1 MAIDIEFDEA
11 DTDTDTE
18 IEFDSPVKQSL
29 NYGLTK
35 QPDQHS
41 RIVSLADRERLPVD
55 MVERNLPDL
64 QARENR
70 ANLKIDQI
78 EFDTPVAARAL
89 ADPDTAAMSHD
100 DLDNLT
106 ALERIYRKQ
115 ESNTLAA
122 RHVRAVK
129 RGTVGVGVAGEAIA
143 SYLDKA
149 ISGIGRMFLP
159 KPRGISDAEWEK
171 KQEKLN
177 LTRGFGGLITASK
190 AFGEIAPDEKIQE
203 FSRLVDEAS
212 EKQGTATAI
221 FKGVGYLAQNPSV
234 LSVLLAEQ
242 AAPMVLAAPIA
253 PITGMMAK
261 PLIAK
266 IASEAARRYA
276 ERTVLMAGIQFSS
289 NMANMYG
296 QEIAQGINDG
306 MTVDK
311 ALVRART
318 KSIAESGANAMFAFI
333 PVGGG
338 RVAQVSKETIKQG
351 VAGATGAAVGSFAV
365 GEDITL
371 SEMML
376 EFFGEMTT
384 APADIALAAHSSQL
398 DKRHEANIKEQTT
411 LLTSN
416 IDQMKLDEMVNVA
429 KANKLGDRNSERFGK
444 FMQSVVEQYGE
455 DAQVFIDGDQ
465 VADIIADMD
474 ADLPG
479 VQEMQRQLDQGGDI
493 AIPLESYIADI
504 SRSSAGEQI
513 RPHVRLDVDGL
524 SQVELEE
531 AVPQMEQR
539 IKELMEKAELDAAET
554 TRIDEI
560 TDQIF
565 TQLMETGRVSTQI
578 AKMSSQIIPAYIA
591 TKANEYGLT
600 VDAMHEKL
608 GFGGIKGPVG
618 AVVVDADQQRVDQ
631 RTARGKELVDQVEI
645 LDKQRSELNSQ
656 LQEAVD
662 AADDALVEQ
671 IGEQIDAI
679 DEQRAPLNKELS
691 DIKAE
696 VAAEAAAVEPG
707 EQLSQEPAFIEAPF
721 LFVQA
726 RDKFLDTLA
735 EDAESEEVLEAAE
748 GFGPEY
754 RNFIKALERDDW
766 LGFDFPSQAIDAAL
780 SEEFENFDPSPG
792 LKSAMGRMVNAEAA
806 TGRVFEQA
814 GVEADTDTDAF
825 KVWAGGDDVEI
836 IDSEDVND
844 HDFRDGKPV
853 VLRVFHGTT
862 HKFSVFD
869 ALRGNLEGQFGAVN
883 YFTSSEQDA
892 TDNYAGEGPD
902 LTNRI
907 TKRAEQLQNE
917 IEDDPEAFDL
927 DEDADA
933 EAIEAKAESVA
944 RDELAG
950 GEEQAMELFVKVEKP
965 FVIGEDAEWIEFVDN
980 EAVQTESVERVAEA
994 NDIEVSEVES
1004 NLDDYEDEID
1014 EARWEIQEE
1023 TPNALVEAI
1032 QEVSDRH
1039 GVDASELAGSVYELG
1054 EEATPGAIENL
1065 LRTSEDYAYAE
1076 GEEGEL
1082 IGSQMISEV
1091 IQEMGFD
1098 SIILNNAESR
1108 FETMEMEQGTAHVH
1122 IFDSGKTNIKSVL
1135 NIGAFDPTDPDI
1147 FMQPQQ
1153 EPAKNGKR
1161 PPRATFDIDDRVI
1174 TLLEQSDPTS
1184 FIHESGH
1191 LFLEMEKQLSA
1202 EFGVTDRQ
1210 QAMLDWLGVES
1221 FDKVKVEHHEKFA
1234 RGFEAYTFEGKA
1246 PSRDL
1251 AAVFASF
1258 RRWMLEIYKRITRLD
1273 VSLTPEVREF
1283 FDHMLATDAQ
1293 IEEVRDN
1300 PAYEQFFRDAKS
1312 AGMTDAEWTEYQKRQ
1327 EKSKN
1332 KATSTLEQKILKQ
1345 LKRKYTKEWKAEK
1358 KELFNEEMASL
1369 GEKPIYQAVKF
1380 IQTKDEEG
1388 QSRKLNSDAVKEMF
1402 DGKIP
1407 PKLLTMISKT
1417 GTITP
1422 DDVALEH
1429 GYSSGHEMLTDII
1442 DNPTQKQRAENT
1454 VEQRMISKHGDIL
1467 NDGTIE
1473 QEARDAA
1480 QNEDKA
1486 KVLMIELRALNK
1498 QAGATQDIDRAAL
1511 KAGAERTIAAAK
1523 ISDIRPSR
1531 FYRAEIKAA
1540 QKAAAALE
1548 AGNLDE
1554 ARGHKVQQLA
1564 NHYLYREAVDAEK
1577 RVVTMRRYIAGVKT
1591 RKLNPKM
1598 VDSEYIHQ
1606 MKILAAAY
1614 DFRTGKRSEDE
1625 AKAALLNLAGWIEA
1639 QMSSDNWIVPQF
1651 MDPTLSEMVAIK
1663 NNDALESH
1671 EKSAAIEQLKIP
1683 RYSEMTME
1691 QLRGAYD
1698 MIKNLRF
1705 VGGRLSKGE
1714 AEAFKQLTVET
1725 ADSII
1730 EHGGKNIPRPQEQST
1745 AFKLISAIKQFG
1757 ADHVV
1762 LGNTIAQMDGYQL
1775 FGPMFKA
1782 FYQQILDATNVELKL
1797 KREIGEKLEV
1807 IFGKFKRKDLAK
1819 GFTES
1824 GNAGHRQITK
1834 TNGERWS
1841 LSRRGRLILAMYW
1854 GSPESRVALMI
1865 GNDISETDAIAMIGT
1880 LSKKELDFVQNI
1892 WDLNEGLW
1900 PQVRDT
1906 ALKMTGVAPPKV
1918 EHVPYEVNGR
1928 KMPGGYI
1935 RLFYDYDARDSYL
1948 QDSGENGS
1956 LTRSGGHVMKNT
1968 RHGSRNERVGSGG
1981 RPVSFELDNIFRA
1994 LDENMHDIAFAE
2006 TARDGTRFLQ
2016 SKAIRNAIVLKYGKE
2031 VFESLNAS
2039 MEGIIAG
2046 NFASNHPINSLLR
2059 YLRTNA
2065 SYAML
2070 GYSIRNVMQQPVA
2083 VTNVFGKI
2091 GEKYT
2096 LKGMAEFVFNPM
2108 KARARVEWIQER
2120 SEFMKKRTNL
2130 VNRDT
2135 SEILNKIG
2143 GSLMSGPLK
2152 RHAFDLQTMGD
2163 AIVAYPAWY
2172 GAYLKELDR
2181 SGNEKQAITFADESV
2196 AQTVGSG
2203 VMKDLSPMMQGSGQL
2218 KVVGPEML
2226 KSITFMG
2233 SYFNKVANLTRD
2245 AFKEN
2250 DLTTVRGG
2258 AEFTRQMSWYLMI
2271 PAVVSALIV
2280 DDLPGEDDDEGWL
2293 KWAGEKALEYGLAQ
2307 IFIIRDLVYLW
2318 NGFTPSTPYTRA
2330 VTEAGRTVKLTTAI
2344 VTGEKELNAEVLA
2357 KLTRNVS
2364 AFVPLPGAGQA
2375 ARTIEGAVDAS
2386 EKNNRNL
2393 YQMLV
2398 EGKERN

>member
-1 MAIDIEFDEA
+1 MAIEIEFDEA
-11 DTDTDTE
+11 DAGTDKE

-115 ESNTLAA
+115 ESNTLAS

-203 FSRLVDEAS
+203 FSRLVDEAA

-253 PITGMMAK
+253 PITGMLAK

-266 IASEAARRYA
+266 ITSEAARRYA
-276 ERTVLMAGIQFSS
+276 ERTVLMAGIQFSA
-289 NMANMYG
+289 NMTNMYG

-416 IDQMKLDEMVNVA
+416 IDQMKLDELVNVA

-444 FMQSVVEQYGE
+444 FMQSVVAEYGE
-455 DAQVFIDGDQ
+455 DAQVYIDGDQ

-504 SRSSAGEQI
+504 SRSSAGESI

-539 IKELMEKAELDAAET
+539 IKELMEKADLDAAET

-591 TKANEYGLT
+591 TKASEYGLT
-600 VDAMHEKL
+600 VDAMYEKL
-608 GFGGIKGPVG
+608 GFGGVKGPEG
-618 AVVVDADQQRVDQ
+618 AVVL
-631 RTARGKELVDQVEI
+631 EPEQV
-645 LDKQRSELNSQ
+645 
-656 LQEAVD
+656 
-662 AADDALVEQ
+662 
-671 IGEQIDAI
+671 
-679 DEQRAPLNKELS
+679 
-691 DIKAE
+691 
-696 VAAEAAAVEPG
+696 
-707 EQLSQEPAFIEAPF
+707 LSQEPAFIEAPF

-754 RNFIKALERDDW
+754 RNFIKALERNDW

-814 GVEADTDTDAF
+814 GVEA
-825 KVWAGGDDVEI
+825 
-836 IDSEDVND
+836 
-844 HDFRDGKPV
+844 
-853 VLRVFHGTT
+853 
-862 HKFSVFD
+862 
-869 ALRGNLEGQFGAVN
+869 
-883 YFTSSEQDA
+883 
-892 TDNYAGEGPD
+892 
-902 LTNRI
+902 
-907 TKRAEQLQNE
+907 
-917 IEDDPEAFDL
+917 
-927 DEDADA
+927 
-933 EAIEAKAESVA
+933 
-944 RDELAG
+944 
-950 GEEQAMELFVKVEKP
+950 
-965 FVIGEDAEWIEFVDN
+965 
-980 EAVQTESVERVAEA
+980 
-994 NDIEVSEVES
+994 
-1004 NLDDYEDEID
+1004 
-1014 EARWEIQEE
+1014 
-1023 TPNALVEAI
+1023 
-1032 QEVSDRH
+1032 
-1039 GVDASELAGSVYELG
+1039 
-1054 EEATPGAIENL
+1054 
-1065 LRTSEDYAYAE
+1065 
-1076 GEEGEL
+1076 
-1082 IGSQMISEV
+1082 
-1091 IQEMGFD
+1091 
-1098 SIILNNAESR
+1098 
-1108 FETMEMEQGTAHVH
+1108 
-1122 IFDSGKTNIKSVL
+1122 
-1135 NIGAFDPTDPDI
+1135 DPDI

-1345 LKRKYTKEWKAEK
+1345 MKRRYTREWKAEK
-1358 KELFNEEMASL
+1358 KELLNEEMASL

-1388 QSRKLNSDAVKEMF
+1388 QSRKLNSDSVKEMF

-1417 GTITP
+1417 GTMTP
-1422 DDVALEH
+1422 DDVALDH

-1498 QAGATQDIDRAAL
+1498 QAGAAQDIDRAAL

-1523 ISDIRPSR
+1523 VSDIRPSR

-1548 AGNLDE
+1548 AGNIDE
-1554 ARGHKVQQLA
+1554 ARGHKIQQLA

-1591 RKLNPKM
+1591 RKLNSKM
-1598 VDSEYIHQ
+1598 VDPEYIHQ

-1625 AKAALLNLAGWIEA
+1625 AKAALLNLAGWVEA

-1663 NNDALESH
+1663 NNDALEPH

-1797 KREIGEKLEV
+1797 KRDIGEKLEE

-1854 GSPESRVALMI
+1854 GSPESRTALMI

-1928 KMPGGYI
+1928 TMPGGYI

-1968 RHGSRNERVGSGG
+1968 RHGARNERVGSGG

-1994 LDENMHDIAFAE
+1994 LDESMHDIAFAE

-2016 SKAIRNAIVLKYGKE
+2016 SKAVRNAIVLKYGKE

-2120 SEFMKKRTNL
+2120 SEFMRKRTNL

-2181 SGNEKQAITFADESV
+2181 SGSEKQAITFADESV

-2203 VMKDLSPMMQGSGQL
+2203 LMKDLSPMMQGSGQL

-2258 AEFTRQMSWYLMI
+2258 AEFTRQMAWYLMI

-2293 KWAGEKALEYGLAQ
+2293 KWAGEKTLEYGLAQ

-2344 VTGEKELNAEVLA
+2344 VTGEKELSAEVLA